1 MSDDWETSVK
11 IGSKTRGGGAQRES
25 VVKGKSALNAAM
37 RTGSVVATEKKY
49 AVGNAATKPGPE
61 GQRLTKVDRSDDIVK
76 VNTVGTKVGK
86 AISSARN
93 SPDSPLAKAIA
104 LREKADPKTVTQSQ
118 LAAALKVKAADVAKF
133 ENGTATRDG
142 KLLRAMETN
151 LGIKLTGSEEL
162 IGTPLPPRGKKG
174 AASKG
179 ESSKGESSKGK
190 GK

>member
-1 MSDDWETSVK
+1 MSDWDTSIT
-11 IGSKTRGGGAQRES
+11 IGSKTRGGGGQRES

-49 AVGNAATKPGPE
+49 TVGNAATKPGPE

-86 AISSARN
+86 AISTARN

-104 LREKADPKTVTQSQ
+104 LRDKADPKTVTQSQ
-118 LAAALKVKAADVAKF
+118 LGAALKIKAADVAKF
-133 ENGTATRDG
+133 EAGTATRDG
-142 KLLRAMETN
+142 RLLRAMETQ
-151 LGIKLTGSEEL
+151 LGVKLTGSEEL
-162 IGTPLPPRGKKG
+162 IGTPLPAKGKKA

-179 ESSKGESSKGK
+179 DSSKGESSKGK